1 MRGGLKGK
9 HVQTSARLGSPNG
22 QPVSSSGS
30 PRAAARRRDH
40 HVAPA
45 AGNRHGRLGLVSLRG
60 PGHDLVLAGGN
71 ARELE
76 APVVIRCGPSAGVG
90 QRDPGAGERRAV
102 LVGDGSSDA
111 MKFLQGASRPVGLER
126 AEGGGRSTN
135 SKCTY
140 YSSAAIGNATNAAAD
155 AFQRMHQTRSSTTDA
170 ADQEKALKDVGSMV
184 RGMVGSQSN
193 GLVLSLELET
203 ENAKAALAAF
213 KLAMGMMTAG
223 MEKSPALRE
232 DILGDEAIVGPL
244 GSIFAFRKGD
254 VAVTIDGR
262 ALPGG
267 RDSEIAI
274 AKRIAGKL

>member
-1 MRGGLKGK
+1 LKILFVVLGIVGLFGM
-9 HVQTSARLGSPNG
+9 LFIGSIWYG
-22 QPVSSSGS
+22 WHRVKQ
-30 PRAAARRRDH
+30 AAASKG
-40 HVAPA
+40 V
-45 AGNRHGRLGLVSLRG
+45 
-60 PGHDLVLAGGN
+60 DLN
-71 ARELE
+71 SFTER
-76 APVVIRCGPSAGVG
+76 
-90 QRDPGAGERRAV
+90 QRGAGRRIDACE
-102 LVGDGSSDA
+102 LLTREELSEIVGIN
-111 MKFLQGASRPVGLER
+111 VER

-140 YSSAAIGNATNAAAD
+140 YSSAAVGNATNAAAG
-155 AFQRMHQTRSSTTDA
+155 AFQRMQQTRSSTTDA

-232 DILGDEAIVGPL
+232 DIQGLGDEAVVSPL